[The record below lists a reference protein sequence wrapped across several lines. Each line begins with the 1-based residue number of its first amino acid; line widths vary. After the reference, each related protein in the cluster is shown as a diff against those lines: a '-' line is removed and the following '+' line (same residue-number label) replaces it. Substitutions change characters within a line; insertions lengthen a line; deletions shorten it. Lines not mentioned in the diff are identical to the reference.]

1 MTSMRLEGRTAIVTG
16 AAGGI
21 GSAIGARFRAE
32 GARVVGIDRHVAPDD
47 HFEGFLKC
55 DVGNGRAVDAVILE
69 AVTLLQGRL
78 DILVTAA
85 ALTGGRGP
93 FPDVTDEE
101 WRDYIDINLSGTFFT
116 CRAGAR
122 AMIASGQGGS
132 IITVGSVNSIAAE
145 ANASPYVASKGGVAM
160 LTRAM
165 AADLA
170 SHRIRVNMIAPGPI
184 EVPRNSALFQ
194 SPEFQRGFAE
204 LVPMGR
210 AGQPEDIANAAVFL
224 AESASHM
231 VTGTTLL
238 VDGGLM
244 AKIPSFSRN

>member
-1 MTSMRLEGRTAIVTG
+1 MTSARLEGLTAIVTG

-21 GSAIGARFRAE
+21 GGAICERFRRE
-32 GARVVGIDRHVAPDD
+32 GALIIGIDRVGAANVAFD
-47 HFEGFLKC
+47 FIEC
-55 DVGNGRAVDAVILE
+55 DVADGTTADAAIQE
-69 AVTLLQGRL
+69 AVSLLKGRL

-85 ALTGGRGP
+85 ALTGGRGA

-101 WRDYIDINLSGTFFT
+101 WHDYIEVNLSGTFFS
-116 CRAGAR
+116 CRTAAR

-132 IITVGSVNSIAAE
+132 IVTIGSVNSIAAE

-160 LTRAM
+160 LTKAM

-170 SHRIRVNMIAPGPI
+170 RHRISVNMIAPGPI
-184 EVPRNSALFQ
+184 EVARNSALFG

-210 AGQPEDIANAAVFL
+210 AGQPEDVANAAVFL
-224 AESASHM
+224 AEPASRM

-244 AKIPSFSRN
+244 AKIASFSRD